1 MNKNCKIC
9 GSFEEL
15 KLQFAFG
22 KCFSYFDGLKV
33 LRISYLKCNCIA
45 QCQTSVDKYL
55 TWGRGVS
62 SLIKRKNICK
72 NILKTF
78 LMIFLTRNYDLQN
91 DSQNLAFLFE

>member
-45 QCQTSVDKYL
+45 QCQTSIGEQAL
-55 TWGRGVS
+55 WSWRGV
-62 SLIKRKNICK
+62 IKKFARGG
-72 NILKTF
+72 
-78 LMIFLTRNYDLQN
+78 
-91 DSQNLAFLFE
+91 S